1 MYREQQV
8 QPLGVNPASVT
19 SHERYSAKFAFP
31 FALLSDPDRTA
42 ARDYGALKPDGTG
55 IQRSVVLI
63 TRDGTVAFARRGA
76 PGPAE
81 TLAPLDA

>member
-19 SHERYSAKFAFP
+19 SHERYAAKFAFP

-63 TRDGTVAFARRGA
+63 TRDGTVAGANERDFALS
-76 PGPAE
+76 E